1 MILLRFRSVLRF
13 QFEAVGSANSVGPAA
28 VVTTV
33 AFVVGRFAFN
43 VVARFVFAR
52 AFFLGRFVGRQ
63 WTRGGCCAVGG
74 KRRLVRRRHR
84 SQLLETQ
91 IAPGGSG

>member
-28 VVTTV
+28 VTTV

-43 VVARFVFAR
+43 VVAGFVFAR
-52 AFFLGRFVGRQ
+52 AFLLGRFFGRR

-74 KRRLVRRRHR
+74 KRRLVRRRRR

>member
-1 MILLRFRSVLRF
+1 MLRSDLRFE
-13 QFEAVGSANSVGPAA
+13 FEPVGTANSVGPAA

-43 VVARFVFAR
+43 FVTRFVFAR
-52 AFFLGRFVGRQ
+52 AFLLGRFFGGQ
-63 WTRGGCCAVGG
+63 WTRGGCCVVGG
-74 KRRLVRRRHR
+74 NRRLVRRRRR

-91 IAPGGSG
+91 VAPGGSG